1 MSSQVVAVIA
11 GGAIGITGSMGATFL
26 ILILSNRRRTLAI
39 RAIVE
44 AEVIA
49 MKEKAQRYIDG
60 NSTLKELGAST
71 PMLTSVASE
80 IGFLSPAQAVAF
92 RRSVTLDMEMRIE
105 GKKEK
110 AAAVEACQE
119 ALSSLSGGAT

>member
-11 GGAIGITGSMGATFL
+11 GGAIGIMGSMGATFL
-26 ILILSNRRRTLAI
+26 ILILSNRRRAMAI

-49 MKEKAQRYIDG
+49 IKEKAQRYIDG
-60 NSTLKELGAST
+60 NSTMKELGAST

-80 IGFLSPAQAVAF
+80 IGFLSPEQAVAF

-110 AAAVEACQE
+110 AAAAVEACQE
-119 ALSSLSGGAT
+119 ALISLHGG